1 MAETNLEY
9 ARRERQAATE
19 NLQRL
24 TKNPLATEN
33 EIHMARLILE
43 YWKKSVQYQKQ
54 KETK

>member
-1 MAETNLEY
+1 MAETKFEY

-24 TKNPLATEN
+24 TNNPLATEN
-33 EIHMARLILE
+33 EIYMAKLTLD

>member
-1 MAETNLEY
+1 MVETNLEY